1 MTTLKVK
8 ESASVENVPVEV
20 KVDTITDV
28 QGRVIKL
35 RELDPLQE
43 SRLVLAVGAEAAA
56 NAVYMYTFVYP
67 VAKIESIN
75 GDDYGCPAN
84 QRQIDGMISVLGK
97 DGMSALLGH
106 FSKIAEDAIAAMDEK
121 AAIKN

>member
-1 MTTLKVK
+1 MATVKLK
-8 ESASVENVPVEV
+8 ESTGAPKEVEP
-20 KVDTITDV
+20 KVDTITDA

-43 SRLVLAVGAEAAA
+43 SRLVLAAGAEAAA

-67 VAKIESIN
+67 AAKVESID
-75 GDDYGCPAN
+75 GDEYNCPTN
-84 QRQIDGMISVLGK
+84 QRQIDGMISVLGR
-97 DGMSALLGH
+97 DGMSALVGH
-106 FSKIAEDAIAAMDEK
+106 FNKIAEAAIEALDEK